1 MSRERAKKAHEVV
14 ADTLR
19 QQIVSGELGEGQRL
33 PPEDE
38 LTEQFGIARTT
49 LREALRVLES
59 QGLLSIKRGRG
70 GGPVVTHPSL
80 EPIAMSLAA
89 SLQLQHTTVGDLDAA
104 RQLIEPQIAGL
115 LARKRDPD
123 DMKALSAAIDLAADA
138 AEADDGRAF
147 GIAATHVHTTL
158 VERSGNRTIATLTGL
173 LHNLLLAYYLDSM
186 DRVDQALMRRAV
198 RGYRGLVVHIENGD
212 ADAAI
217 AHWQATMR
225 YTVSGR
231 DTAQLVTIAAAP

>member
-1 MSRERAKKAHEVV
+1 
-14 ADTLR
+14 
-19 QQIVSGELGEGQRL
+19 
-33 PPEDE
+33 
-38 LTEQFGIARTT
+38 
-49 LREALRVLES
+49 
-59 QGLLSIKRGRG
+59 
-70 GGPVVTHPSL
+70 
-80 EPIAMSLAA
+80 
-89 SLQLQHTTVGDLDAA
+89 
-104 RQLIEPQIAGL
+104 
-115 LARKRDPD
+115 
-123 DMKALSAAIDLAADA
+123 
-138 AEADDGRAF
+138 
-147 GIAATHVHTTL
+147 VHTTL

-198 RGYRGLVVHIENGD
+198 RGYRRLVVHIENGD